1 VRKCRSTWRCADSEL
16 VDIDPAS
23 NCCYVPVDLNNAH
36 LLAQNGLQPSEA
48 NPQFHQQMVYAVAMR
63 TIARF
68 ERALARRALWAEHV
82 VRGEDKEFVSADFVQ
97 RLRIY
102 PHALREENAYYSR
115 NHMALLFGYFNAQ
128 GSDVGTTLP
137 GARVFCAVSHDII
150 THETTHAL
158 LDGLHL
164 RRRPTQRCWPSTRP
178 LPTS

>member
-1 VRKCRSTWRCADSEL
+1 MHIFWRKTACSPRRPIRNSISRWFTRWRCA
-16 VDIDPAS
+16 
-23 NCCYVPVDLNNAH
+23 
-36 LLAQNGLQPSEA
+36 PS
-48 NPQFHQQMVYAVAMR
+48 
-63 TIARF
+63 
-68 ERALARRALWAEHV
+68 RALNARSRGALWAEHV

>member
-1 VRKCRSTWRCADSEL
+1 VKKCRSTWRCADSEL

-102 PHALREENAYYSR
+102 PHALREENA
-115 NHMALLFGYFNAQ
+115 
-128 GSDVGTTLP
+128 
-137 GARVFCAVSHDII
+137 
-150 THETTHAL
+150 TTHAL

>member
-128 GSDVGTTLP
+128 GSDVGTTDRTDSHMAVDRAQATWP
-137 GARVFCAVSHDII
+137 ARD
-150 THETTHAL
+150 
-158 LDGLHL
+158 LH
-164 RRRPTQRCWPSTRP
+164 RRAPRQGGTQDADQ
-178 LPTS
+178 